1 MSPRKITLSLP
12 PEGLLSPN
20 GPSDPLPYYYKPLI
34 GRLYVARINTVLGL
48 LTPRQFE
55 RVLEIGYGS
64 GILVPTIASYAE
76 EYVGIDL
83 APTEPSLISRLR
95 ETGVD
100 CKKLNFLQGDISA
113 LGTGKYDVI
122 IAISVFEHV
131 ENLDGLLSDLRKK
144 LEPDGLLLEGMP
156 RVDRIMTWI
165 FEHGIRFKGIDDHH
179 VSSFRM
185 FMDSA
190 AESFEVLE
198 TAHMPAHVP
207 RFSALYYAAL
217 LRAR

>member
-1 MSPRKITLSLP
+1 MSRRKLSLNLP
-12 PEGLLSPN
+12 REGTIKPN

-34 GRLYVARINTVLGL
+34 GRLYIARINTVLGL
-48 LTPRQFE
+48 LPPRKFE

-64 GILVPTIASYAE
+64 GILVPTIAPYVE

-83 APTEPSLISRLR
+83 APTEPSLISRLH

-100 CKKLNFLQGDISA
+100 CEKIKFVQGDISA
-113 LGTGKYDVI
+113 LGTDLYEVI
-122 IAISVFEHV
+122 IAISVFEHI

-144 LEPDGLLLEGMP
+144 LKPDGLLLVGMP

-179 VSSFRM
+179 VSSFRV
-185 FMDSA
+185 FMESA
-190 AESFEVLE
+190 AESFEVVE
-198 TAHMPAHVP
+198 TAHMPAHLP
-207 RFSALYYAAL
+207 RFSGLYYAAL